1 MISRKILEVRINILL
16 VLSFWMPE
24 TCSFNTQLFG
34 VLLGEEPKLEEFQNK
49 ARRNFFPSQSH
60 ETSFYFLTES
70 HTLTKNSM
78 NLTYFLIHKSNIK
91 IWHELS
97 ENHCQSDAM
106 AAQFTYYVHKI
117 AWHNWLN
124 KLMEKYHR
132 EFWTHMAWNW
142 FFNESL
148 PNHHNPLMTRM
159 VGLWP
164 PFFTPQLFHSWMM
177 MSLSYL
183 TRLPKKSCLSNRI
196 LHFLTIIS
204 HNILKTNPIKIKIMI
219 SK

>member
-1 MISRKILEVRINILL
+1 
-16 VLSFWMPE
+16 
-24 TCSFNTQLFG
+24 
-34 VLLGEEPKLEEFQNK
+34 
-49 ARRNFFPSQSH
+49 
-60 ETSFYFLTES
+60 
-70 HTLTKNSM
+70 M

-97 ENHCQSDAM
+97 DNHSQSDAM

-196 LHFLTIIS
+196 LHFLTMIS
-204 HNILKTNPIKIKIMI
+204 HNILKTNPIKINNDQQVNKKYKYGSKNCYVCFIRFITTNILRSSFVMWCTIATSTTSWDLKWIFRSPNICSICSSSSTFAKICFQVEHQ
-219 SK
+219 

>member
-1 MISRKILEVRINILL
+1 MAWIVRQPQPVWCDGSAVYLL
-16 VLSFWMPE
+16 
-24 TCSFNTQLFG
+24 
-34 VLLGEEPKLEEFQNK
+34 
-49 ARRNFFPSQSH
+49 
-60 ETSFYFLTES
+60 
-70 HTLTKNSM
+70 
-78 NLTYFLIHKSNIK
+78 
-91 IWHELS
+91 
-97 ENHCQSDAM
+97 
-106 AAQFTYYVHKI
+106 HKI

-204 HNILKTNPIKIKIMI
+204 HNILKTNPIKINNDQQVNKKYMYG
-219 SK
+219 SKNCYVCFIRFITTNILRSSFVMWCTIATYTTSWDLCCNRRFP